1 MEDLE
6 NRSLVYAI
14 VGEFLTDLK
23 QEFGGENNMMKMAE
37 LKKLEQRSRMIEKFV

>member
-23 QEFGGENNMMKMAE
+23 QEFGQEENNKMMKMDRIEESRA
-37 LKKLEQRSRMIEKFV
+37 KK